1 MGLEKKEIPTLS
13 LPLSSLNHLSFSCMS
28 VENSVKFFREV
39 LGFELIKR
47 PASLNFEGAWLHK
60 YGISI
65 HLLRKDTGD
74 SNAPNKQSVINPKGN
89 HISFQCE
96 NIDMVKERLGEIGK
110 EYVCAE
116 VKDGGILVDQIF
128 FHDPD
133 GNTIE
138 ICNCQNLPVVPLS
151 PKHHLNHDS
160 V

>member
-1 MGLEKKEIPTLS
+1 MGLDENEIATHS
-13 LPLSSLNHLSFSCMS
+13 LPLSSLNHVSFLCMS
-28 VENSVKFFREV
+28 VENSVKFYQEV

-65 HLLRKDTGD
+65 HLLQKDTGD
-74 SNAPNKQSVINPKGN
+74 SNAPNKQSVIIPKSN

-96 NIDMVKERLGEIGK
+96 NIDMVKERLGKIGK
-110 EYVCAE
+110 EYVCAQ
-116 VKDGGILVDQIF
+116 VKDGVILVDQIF
-128 FHDPD
+128 MHDPD

-138 ICNCQNLPVVPLS
+138 ICNCQNFPVLPLS
-151 PKHHLNHDS
+151 PMHHLNHDS